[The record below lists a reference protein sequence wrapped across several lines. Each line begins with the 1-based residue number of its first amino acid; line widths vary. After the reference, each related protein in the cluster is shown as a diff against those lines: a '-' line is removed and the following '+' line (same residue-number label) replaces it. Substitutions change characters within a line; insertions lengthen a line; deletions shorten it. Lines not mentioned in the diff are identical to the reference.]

1 MKSGWR
7 DGSPTCTADKSAT
20 LKYLERVA
28 GRPLSLGSLIEAIRL
43 SEEMSQNAFA
53 RKLGISP
60 SHLCDIE
67 KGRKVVSPERAARFA
82 GILERSPEQF
92 VRLSLQELVDEA
104 GLKMK
109 VNIAAA

>member
-1 MKSGWR
+1 MPTKKKS
-7 DGSPTCTADKSAT
+7 TTM
-20 LKYLERVA
+20 KYLERVA
-28 GRPLSLGSLIEAIRL
+28 GRPLSLGSLIESIRL
-43 SEEMSQNAFA
+43 SEEISQNAFA

-82 GILERSPEQF
+82 RILDRSPEQF